1 MSEPYELLARHLVV
15 LDSSGK
21 VVAITPRGQEFATI
35 NAQDVHVGDD
45 YLAICKAGAA
55 TGDRDL
61 AAALEGIKA
70 VYDGKTKCFEMEH
83 GYKSGADQRCFQMS
97 VTPLAA
103 PGKGVVISHEDVT
116 LRKRHEQAIRELSGR
131 LINAQEQERSRIA
144 RELHDDISQQVA
156 VLTIGLQLLKSEFA
170 TESSEEGD
178 RIEDL
183 LKKTH
188 TLSIDIQRLSHRL
201 HSSKLAFL
209 GIVAALRGLCA
220 EVSEQS
226 KIEVEFQ
233 CGQVPAVVDSDTSL
247 SLFRVAQESLH
258 NIAKHAH
265 ARRVQVSLL
274 GDNNGIVLRQSD
286 DGVGFDPEA
295 PEHKAGLGMV
305 SMKERIRLLGGVL
318 SVFSTPSMGTTIET
332 RVPFLLEMAAISDIR

>member
-1 MSEPYELLARHLVV
+1 
-15 LDSSGK
+15 
-21 VVAITPRGQEFATI
+21 
-35 NAQDVHVGDD
+35 
-45 YLAICKAGAA
+45 
-55 TGDRDL
+55 
-61 AAALEGIKA
+61 
-70 VYDGKTKCFEMEH
+70 
-83 GYKSGADQRCFQMS
+83 
-97 VTPLAA
+97 
-103 PGKGVVISHEDVT
+103 
-116 LRKRHEQAIRELSGR
+116 
-131 LINAQEQERSRIA
+131 
-144 RELHDDISQQVA
+144 LHDDISQQVA

-188 TLSIDIQRLSHRL
+188 TLSIDIQRPSHRL

-265 ARRVQVSLL
+265 SRRVQVSLL
-274 GDNNGIVLRQSD
+274 GDNNGIVLRVSD